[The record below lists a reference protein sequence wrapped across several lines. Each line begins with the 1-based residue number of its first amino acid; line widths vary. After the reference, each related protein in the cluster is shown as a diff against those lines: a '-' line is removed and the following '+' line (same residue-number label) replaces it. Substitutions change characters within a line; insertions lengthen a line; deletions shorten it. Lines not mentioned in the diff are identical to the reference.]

1 MPKDVSQPELVP
13 GVAPWWVSDELQMYP
28 QAPTHGRH
36 LVAERPA
43 PPALLRLSR
52 SRDEVAV
59 RCELAGGVTE
69 VEIELRE
76 RRLVVHGLREGQAFS
91 RALEVP
97 DGLDPAKQRV
107 RFDTQ
112 SVTVFLPA
120 APESAWARLWRR
132 LGVWWRGLFGG

>member
-1 MPKDVSQPELVP
+1 
-13 GVAPWWVSDELQMYP
+13 MYP
-28 QAPTHGRH
+28 QAPTHERH

-43 PPALLRLSR
+43 PPALLQLRE

-59 RCELAGGVTE
+59 RCDLAEGVAE

-76 RRLVVHGLREGQAFS
+76 RRLVVHGSRAGQAFS

-97 DGLDPAKQRV
+97 DGLDPARQRV
-107 RFDTQ
+107 RFDGR

-120 APESAWARLWRR
+120 APESAWVRFWRR
-132 LGVWWRGLFGG
+132 LGAWWRSLWREGRVP